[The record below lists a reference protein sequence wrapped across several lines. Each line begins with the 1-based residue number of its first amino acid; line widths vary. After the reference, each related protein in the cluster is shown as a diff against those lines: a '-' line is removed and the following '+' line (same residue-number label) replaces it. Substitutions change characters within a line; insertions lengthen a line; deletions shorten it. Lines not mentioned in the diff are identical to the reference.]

1 MTLEQAKKAS
11 DILQKIDKNNEIIH
25 RLSSYRTHHISFGAG
40 NNEYDLIVINRDFV
54 NNVVIYSIR
63 ILEQEVCELNEKLNL
78 L

>member
-1 MTLEQAKKAS
+1 MTLEQAKQAS

-25 RLSSYRTHHISFGAG
+25 RLSFYRTHHISFGAG

-54 NNVVIYSIR
+54 NNVVIHSVR
-63 ILEQEVCELNEKLNL
+63 ILEQEVWELNEKLKL